1 MPFHDEPAQHRPVG
15 DRVAAHV
22 LAVPRAWPDA
32 QLGLRVE
39 PRDHAAR
46 EPQVRVFVPVGEGA
60 APLGGGGE
68 GWQADMRAVV
78 HDRADAVLAH
88 RGEARGHHACS
99 LLAVEVRKL
108 AGPGLGG
115 AHGLPVLRDHHAA
128 ENGPADSGHGAA
140 RVEAHALDEQLIE

>member
-39 PRDHAAR
+39 SRDYAAR

-60 APLGGGGE
+60 APLNVRGE
-68 GWQADMRAVV
+68 GR
-78 HDRADAVLAH
+78 
-88 RGEARGHHACS
+88 
-99 LLAVEVRKL
+99 
-108 AGPGLGG
+108 
-115 AHGLPVLRDHHAA
+115 
-128 ENGPADSGHGAA
+128 
-140 RVEAHALDEQLIE
+140 